1 MTEKNKSLTILV
13 ADDSPFSRSRVIE
26 ILEKAGYG
34 TITAGDGLEVLEK
47 IDQEKP
53 DCILLD
59 LLMPKMS
66 GIDVL
71 KELHEKKNIIPVI
84 VLSGDVQ
91 KTTQV
96 ECKNLGAFDFVEK
109 PIRAELVL
117 SAVKTA
123 LS

>member
-1 MTEKNKSLTILV
+1 M
-13 ADDSPFSRSRVIE
+13 IE